1 MDELMA
7 ASEAERR
14 FALTVFGVFAA
25 AALVLSA
32 LGLYGII
39 AGNVA
44 ERAREIGLRSALGS
58 SSV

>member
-32 LGLYGII
+32 LGRRRSRSSRSSCG
-39 AGNVA
+39 
-44 ERAREIGLRSALGS
+44 REWRSRGS
-58 SSV
+58 VS